1 MKVPVYEKQ
10 KSLRVTQAAGGQV
23 FIPSRA
29 AFDEN
34 QYTRLEGNI
43 KALGGAA
50 ALLNRAGEEIAQY
63 KQNRSPN
70 PMEKQNETVLSTEAE
85 HVLTGAL
92 EHAKQEATRRERQ
105 QTQNEKLV
113 LAQAVA
119 PLASTPEELEKLMEK
134 NFSSSPAKS
143 FLYAQ
148 AVGNNINAA
157 LAEGQTPQA
166 AQMLARFENY
176 LSPQAGQGA
185 RQRLQAAAGRR
196 AAQEVFTQALREG
209 KNPAGWTDKEI
220 EDLSFGA
227 SRNLPPGVQQETR
240 LELES
245 MAGAEKA
252 RLQKQKASLLG
263 GILQS
268 AQTGDQKSVS
278 RGLYSLAELF
288 PQEDKHLT
296 AAVRKAVASPGRKSN
311 PAVYNRFYK
320 QLAEPDFKENG
331 LAQALEKGEISGSD
345 YLLLMKERAGLL
357 AGEDARSRNLLYSAA
372 QRLCRKE
379 GLNTEE
385 SEDFKYAVFSLPG
398 DYSSKL
404 AALKN
409 LRDVYFL

>member
-10 KSLRVTQAAGGQV
+10 KSLRVTQAAVGRV
-23 FIPSRA
+23 FTPARA
-29 AFDEN
+29 AFDDN

-50 ALLNRAGEEIAQY
+50 ALFNRAGKEITQY
-63 KQNRSPN
+63 KQNHLPDSTA
-70 PMEKQNETVLSTEAE
+70 KQAAPALSAEAE
-85 HVLTGAL
+85 QVLTGAL
-92 EHAKQEATRRERQ
+92 GQAQEAASRRERQ
-105 QTQNEKLV
+105 QTQNEKLA

-119 PLASTPEELEKLMEK
+119 PLASTPDELEKLMEK

-148 AVGNNINAA
+148 AVGNNISAA

-166 AQMLARFENY
+166 AQMLARFESY

-185 RQRLQAAAGRR
+185 RQRLQAAAAQR
-196 AAQEVFTQALREG
+196 AAQEVFTQALRKG
-209 KNPAGWTDKEI
+209 KNPAGWTDKEMQ
-220 EDLSFGA
+220 ELSLGA

-240 LELES
+240 LELEA
-245 MAGAEKA
+245 MVGAEKV
-252 RLQKQKASLLG
+252 RQQKQKASLLG

-268 AQTGDQKSVS
+268 AQTGDQKAVS
-278 RGLYSLAELF
+278 RALYSLAELF

-296 AAVRKAVASPGRKSN
+296 SAVRKAAASPGRQSN

-320 QLAEPDFKENG
+320 QLAEPDFKENS
-331 LAQALEKGEISGSD
+331 LAQALEKGELSGSD

-357 AGEDARSRNLLYSAA
+357 AGEDARGRNLLYSAA

-379 GLNTEE
+379 GLNAEE
-385 SEDFKYAVFSLPG
+385 AEDFKYAVFSLPG